1 MIDEKYALK
10 MIHLMLQAGGQHPTG
25 LYLHP
30 LAVEVEKFGADA
42 GRSLHIVPD
51 FRHGQTTF
59 LESSQLVGGPKD
71 LGIYEDPPILLAV
84 LLVQVQHD
92 HPFGDANL
100 NRGQAD
106 AIGGIHAIGHVF
118 GQLANGAIHFL
129 DVGGDGFEPW
139 IGRDKDRTDCHG
151 REIGEAK
158 GRVKKRMEFA
168 IIVLGV
174 ALVAAAAILAYARP
188 KPAPEPSRPDP
199 RLDEL
204 IRGQGMLTGRF
215 EQTVAAQNQLSSR
228 LDDLNKRLGDSL
240 KENTDRTAETL
251 GSIQTRLNVIDAA
264 QKNIHELSGHVV
276 SLKAIFSDKQ
286 ARGAVSQ
293 DQMEAIVAEHL
304 APDQYEFQAT
314 LSNNSRPDCAIRI
327 PNVKAR
333 IVVDSKFPLESFEA
347 LRKAENEDVRKAAM
361 VQVRNDVQKH
371 VKDIAEK
378 YLIPGEVQTP
388 AIMFVPS
395 DSMYAE
401 LHANFPETLR
411 RARQMQVVIV
421 SPHVFMLVIGTIQ
434 GLMRDAKMREQAHAI
449 QIAVGALLQDA
460 RRLGERVG
468 KLRDHFETT
477 SKDIGQIEI
486 SMRAIERHADRI
498 GQVDLVDRAEALERI
513 EAPKERGG
521 P

>member
-1 MIDEKYALK
+1 
-10 MIHLMLQAGGQHPTG
+10 
-25 LYLHP
+25 
-30 LAVEVEKFGADA
+30 
-42 GRSLHIVPD
+42 
-51 FRHGQTTF
+51 
-59 LESSQLVGGPKD
+59 
-71 LGIYEDPPILLAV
+71 
-84 LLVQVQHD
+84 
-92 HPFGDANL
+92 
-100 NRGQAD
+100 
-106 AIGGIHAIGHVF
+106 
-118 GQLANGAIHFL
+118 
-129 DVGGDGFEPW
+129 
-139 IGRDKDRTDCHG
+139 
-151 REIGEAK
+151 
-158 GRVKKRMEFA
+158 MELA
-168 IIVLGV
+168 IIVLGI
-174 ALVAAAAILAYARP
+174 ALVAAALILAFARP
-188 KPAPEPSRPDP
+188 KAAPEPARPDP

-204 IRGQGMLTGRF
+204 IRGQGMLAGRF
-215 EQTVAAQNQLSSR
+215 EQTVAAQNHLSSR
-228 LDDLNKRLGDSL
+228 LDDLNNRLGDSL

-251 GSIQTRLNVIDAA
+251 GGIQARLSVIDEA
-264 QKNIHELSGHVV
+264 QKNINELSSHVV

-286 ARGAVSQ
+286 ARGAMSQ

-347 LRKAENEDVRKAAM
+347 LRKAENEDARKAAM
-361 VQVRNDVQKH
+361 VQVRTDIQKH

-395 DSMYAE
+395 DSIYAE

-411 RARQMQVVIV
+411 RARQAQVVIV

-449 QIAVGALLQDA
+449 QAAVGLLLQDS
-460 RRLGERVG
+460 RRLAERIG

-477 SKDIGQIEI
+477 SKDIAQIEI
-486 SMRAIERHADRI
+486 SMRGIERHAERI
-498 GQVDLVDRAEALERI
+498 AQVDLVDRAEAQQKLE
-513 EAPKERGG
+513 EPKERGV

>member
-1 MIDEKYALK
+1 
-10 MIHLMLQAGGQHPTG
+10 
-25 LYLHP
+25 
-30 LAVEVEKFGADA
+30 
-42 GRSLHIVPD
+42 
-51 FRHGQTTF
+51 
-59 LESSQLVGGPKD
+59 
-71 LGIYEDPPILLAV
+71 
-84 LLVQVQHD
+84 
-92 HPFGDANL
+92 
-100 NRGQAD
+100 
-106 AIGGIHAIGHVF
+106 
-118 GQLANGAIHFL
+118 
-129 DVGGDGFEPW
+129 
-139 IGRDKDRTDCHG
+139 
-151 REIGEAK
+151 
-158 GRVKKRMEFA
+158 MEFA
-168 IIVLGV
+168 IILLGI
-174 ALVAAAAILAYARP
+174 ALVVAAAILVFARP
-188 KPAPEPSRPDP
+188 KPVAEPARLDP

-204 IRGQGMLTGRF
+204 IRGQGMLSGRF
-215 EQTVAAQNQLSSR
+215 EQAVAAQNQLSSR

-240 KENTDRTAETL
+240 KDNTDRTAETL
-251 GSIQTRLNVIDAA
+251 GGIRARLNVIDEA
-264 QKNIHELSGHVV
+264 QKNISELSSHVV

-286 ARGAVSQ
+286 ARGAMSQ

-347 LRKAENEDVRKAAM
+347 LRKAENEDARKAAM
-361 VQVRNDVQKH
+361 VQVRGDIQKH

-395 DSMYAE
+395 DSIYAE

-411 RARQMQVVIV
+411 KARQMQVVIV

-449 QIAVGALLQDA
+449 QAAVGSLLQDVK
-460 RRLGERVG
+460 RLGERVG

-477 SKDIGQIEI
+477 AKDIGQIET
-486 SMRAIERHADRI
+486 SMRGIERHAERI
-498 GQVDLVDRAEALERI
+498 ALVDLVDRAEALQKI
-513 EAPKERGG
+513 EASKEPGA